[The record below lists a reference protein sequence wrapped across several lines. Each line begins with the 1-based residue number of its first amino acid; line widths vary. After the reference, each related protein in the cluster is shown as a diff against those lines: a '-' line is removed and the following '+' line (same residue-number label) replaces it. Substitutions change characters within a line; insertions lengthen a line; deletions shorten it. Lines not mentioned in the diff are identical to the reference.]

1 MGLPIIESVEAFSKT
16 QVYQS
21 LRKGQLSDEELLNEY
36 SNAVK
41 VRSNPMYKRTCF
53 DELDKRGLIEHEVID
68 SDTV

>member
-1 MGLPIIESVEAFSKT
+1 MKLIPIHR
-16 QVYQS
+16 Y
-21 LRKGQLSDEELLNEY
+21 RKKVKELSDEELLNEY

-41 VRSNPMYKRTCF
+41 VRSNPMYKKTCF